1 MLSGPTAGRFL
12 PWPAATD
19 DPAWLPVD
27 ALLDDPRAVEPLL
40 RAAGSDRF
48 GSDDR
53 GLVVAQVAREAISV
67 LVAAGVHAWTAER
80 RVLDLSAANVAL
92 RDGPSGVVVG
102 LRRPGARAVLPDDP
116 GTRDP
121 EVEVLEEP
129 KLFAR
134 FLERVLG
141 DPAPLGEV
149 PAGPPDRVAAVA
161 AIVAT
166 VRRTVRTG
174 DRHLWGTA
182 ALALTSTLTRLSH
195 TIGPRADRDRARLF
209 AARPDLA
216 RTVELVTVA
225 DDAGADVTFAV
236 RRTCCLLLKL
246 PAGHQCG
253 TCSLRDRDACVARL
267 TAWALAGRGQATPVA
282 VVPAIPVAVVES

>member
-1 MLSGPTAGRFL
+1 VLSGPTAGRFL
-12 PWPAATD
+12 ATPTVIG

-27 ALLDDPRAVEPLL
+27 VLLDDPSVVGRLV
-40 RAAGSDRF
+40 RAAGSGRF
-48 GSDDR
+48 GSDDG
-53 GLVVAQVAREAISV
+53 GLVVAQVAREAIAV
-67 LVAAGVHAWTAER
+67 LVAAGVHAWATER
-80 RVLDLSAANVAL
+80 RVLDLTAANVAL
-92 RDGPSGVVVG
+92 RDGPAGVIAG
-102 LRRPGARAVLPDDP
+102 LRRPADAVLASHPRAGDPD
-116 GTRDP
+116 
-121 EVEVLEEP
+121 VEVLEEP

-134 FLERVLG
+134 FLDQVLG

-149 PAGPPDRVAAVA
+149 PAGPADRVAAVA

-182 ALALTSTLTRLSH
+182 ALTLSSTLTRLSH
-195 TIGPRADRDRARLF
+195 VLGPRVDGDRRRIL

-216 RTVELVTVA
+216 RTIELVTVP
-225 DDAGADVTFAV
+225 DDDGDDVTFAV

-253 TCSLRDRDACVARL
+253 TCSLRDRDACIARMTSWAVTSRAEARAT
-267 TAWALAGRGQATPVA
+267 TAA
-282 VVPAIPVAVVES
+282 PAPS